1 MLISS
6 QESIARMLGFDR
18 TLSICAK
25 ILLEKH
31 KESWDFLLIIPVINH
46 PDFKGKEAYPNTY
59 RGKDAQFCGEKEY
72 CNVFFL
78 PESLH
83 RWIPLAKSQT
93 LLPHRSSLL
102 WRSRRKEQNA
112 ITIFKE
118 AGLSHFQTHFIQGI
132 QNDSINCGI
141 YSLTYLECW
150 LNEMPFPTKDKGI
163 LVRGKPVDQ
172 VAEIDIKKDTNSP
185 LTFRSSPWERRWPD
199 LQFMSFLWWY
209 PSFHTEKQEEKAH
222 RKCILKFVVCRSC
235 NINRKRIHY

>member
-31 KESWDFLLIIPVINH
+31 KESWDFLSSDHTSNATTQILREKKLIPTHIVAKTLNSVERKNIAM
-46 PDFKGKEAYPNTY
+46 F
-59 RGKDAQFCGEKEY
+59 
-72 CNVFFL
+72 FFL

-172 VAEIDIKKDTNSP
+172 VAEIDLKKERYKFSTYIHEAVHENEGGQICSLCLFYDDIH
-185 LTFRSSPWERRWPD
+185 RSIQKS
-199 LQFMSFLWWY
+199 
-209 PSFHTEKQEEKAH
+209 KK
-222 RKCILKFVVCRSC
+222 RKHIENAFWNLLSVGLA
-235 NINRKRIHY
+235 I